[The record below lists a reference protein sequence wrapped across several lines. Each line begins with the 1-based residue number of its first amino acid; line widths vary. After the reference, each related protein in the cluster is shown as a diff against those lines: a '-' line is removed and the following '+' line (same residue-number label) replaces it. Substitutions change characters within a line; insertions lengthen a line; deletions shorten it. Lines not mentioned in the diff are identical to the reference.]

1 VHEAATGR
9 RSRIVVIG
17 ASAGG
22 VEALG
27 RLVAGLPVGYRVPV
41 FVVLHVPPTTS
52 YLPEILSRAGPLPA
66 VHASDGDPVLP
77 GRIVIAPP
85 DRHLLLR
92 HGVVQVSSGPR
103 EHGHRPAIDVLF
115 RSAADAYGPGV
126 AAVVL
131 SGSLSDGANGVV
143 AVHGSGGLV
152 IVQDPEEAVYS
163 AMPTN
168 AIGATPPDEI
178 LPISAIAE
186 LLATL
191 DSAPEP
197 DPAQSSRGEMGEVVT
212 LDGSETG

>member
-1 VHEAATGR
+1 MDEAGTGG
-9 RSRIVVIG
+9 RSRIVVVG

-27 RLVAGLPVGYRVPV
+27 RLVAGLPAGYRVPV

-66 VHASDGDPVLP
+66 VHASDGDLVSP

-92 HGVVQVSSGPR
+92 PGVVQVSNGPK

-115 RSAADAYGPGV
+115 RSAAEAYGPGV

-131 SGSLSDGANGVV
+131 SGSLHDGANGVV
-143 AVHGSGGLV
+143 AVHGRGGLV
-152 IVQDPEEAVYS
+152 IVQDPEEAVYP
-163 AMPTN
+163 AMPTS
-168 AIGATPPDEI
+168 AIGATPPDEV
-178 LPISAIAE
+178 LSISAIAE
-186 LLATL
+186 LLASL
-191 DSAPEP
+191 DDPPEP
-197 DPAQSSRGEMGEVVT
+197 DPAQSSRETGEAVT
-212 LDGSETG
+212 LDGSQPG